1 MSGMLRSI
9 DSNNP
14 RRQGWI
20 PLAGI
25 IKKNNTLFMNF
36 YAHSKKD
43 SSIENWHLLEEH
55 LEGVACLASEFAKP
69 FGAQKWGELAG
80 RTHDLGKGTR
90 AWQAYLRKRNNIKD
104 KFSSYYKGEVK
115 HADVGAR
122 HLYQHSQ
129 EAGKLLSYAVA
140 GHHGGLPSW
149 VGVADGTGL
158 KARLKGSQPSIEIPL
173 PSLDFPEKPPF
184 HLDEN
189 RRGYQFQFFTRM
201 LFSCLVDA
209 DYLDTER
216 NLDADRASGRGTSPP
231 LEKLHKRF
239 RISFDKLRKEADASL
254 EINKQRELVLDNCM
268 EAAQKEPGLISL
280 TVPTGGGKTL
290 ASLAF
295 ALEHAKKHGKVRIIY
310 VIPFT
315 SIIEQNARVF
325 RNMVGKDAVLEHHCN
340 YIQDKSDWKI
350 RLATDNWDS
359 PIVVTTNVQFFDSFH
374 ASRPARCRKLHN
386 VANSIVIFDEVQA
399 IPAEKLSPCIE
410 VIRELSF
417 NYGVTSLLCT
427 ATQPALEYPF
437 KSGLKN
443 VREIVQDI
451 PTLFSSLRRTEESFI
466 GELDIESL
474 AARLSGCKQVLC
486 IVNTRSEAREIY
498 EALPESEGNYH
509 LSALMHPAHRTE
521 ILNEIREKLE
531 KNHPCRV
538 VSTQL
543 IEAGV
548 DVDFPCV
555 YREIS
560 GIDSIAQAAGR
571 CNRNGKSKGAQPVF
585 IFQLPKSESISYLQ
599 MAIQSA
605 KKLFDRFRDRL
616 TSPECVKE
624 YFNDYFSKEE
634 QEMDTDGILAIGSQ
648 SKSGNIQFKEIANF
662 QMIKS
667 KMIESKMKESKMNE
681 SITVPVIIALNEES
695 QGLVESLEN
704 SGQGEREV
712 FRKLQ
717 RFTVQIYSW
726 EREEIREWLEES
738 SIKGIFILKN
748 SELYSEKTGLQCR
761 SPQGEAFIL

>member
-1 MSGMLRSI
+1 
-9 DSNNP
+9 
-14 RRQGWI
+14 
-20 PLAGI
+20 
-25 IKKNNTLFMNF
+25 MNF
-36 YAHSKKD
+36 YAHSGKD
-43 SSIENWHLLEEH
+43 SSTENWHLLGEH
-55 LEGVACLASEFAKP
+55 LEDVASLASEFAKP
-69 FGAQKWGELAG
+69 FGAQKWAEIAG

-90 AWQAYLRKRNNIKD
+90 AWQAYLRKRNNVKD

-115 HADVGAR
+115 HADVGADY
-122 HLYQHSQ
+122 LYQHSQ

-149 VGVADGTGL
+149 VGVSAGTGL
-158 KARLKGSQPSIEIPL
+158 KARLEESQPNIEIPL

-184 HLDEN
+184 HPDEN
-189 RRGYQFQFFTRM
+189 RLGYQLQFFTRM

-216 NLDADRASGRGTSPP
+216 NLDADKASGRGTSPP

-239 RISFDKLRKEADASL
+239 WISFDKLRNEADASL
-254 EINKQRELVLDNCM
+254 EINKQRELVLNNCM
-268 EAAQKEPGLISL
+268 DAAQKEPGLFSL

-295 ALEHAKKHGKVRIIY
+295 ALEHARKYGKERIIY

-325 RNMVGKDAVLEHHCN
+325 RNMVEEDAVLEHHCN
-340 YIQDKSDWKI
+340 YIQDESDWKI

-386 VANSIVIFDEVQA
+386 IAESIVIFDEVQA
-399 IPAEKLSPCIE
+399 IPVEKLKPCIE
-410 VIRELSF
+410 VIRELSL

-427 ATQPALEYPF
+427 ATQPALEYSKDF

-451 PTLFSSLRRTEESFI
+451 PTLFSSLKRTEESFI
-466 GELDIESL
+466 GELDIEGV
-474 AARLSGCKQVLC
+474 AARLSDCQQVLC

-498 EALPESEGNYH
+498 EALSESEGNYH

-531 KNHPCRV
+531 KNRPCRV

-548 DVDFPCV
+548 DVDFPRV

-585 IFQLPKSESISYLQ
+585 IFQLPKSRSISYLKK
-599 MAIQSA
+599 AIESA
-605 KKLFDRFRDRL
+605 KNLFDRFRGRL
-616 TSPECVKE
+616 TSPGCVEE
-624 YFNDYFSKEE
+624 YFKDYFWKKG
-634 QEMDTDGILAIGSQ
+634 QQMDSGRILAKCLK
-648 SKSGNIQFKEIANF
+648 SKKGNVQFKEIANF

-667 KMIESKMKESKMNE
+667 EMIESKMKESKLTG
-681 SITVPVIIALNEES
+681 SITVPVIIALDEKS
-695 QGLVESLEN
+695 QELVESLE
-704 SGQGEREV
+704 SSEQGEREI
-712 FRKLQ
+712 FRELQ

-726 EREEIREWLEES
+726 ERKEIREWLEES
-738 SIKGIFILKN
+738 SIKGIYILKN